1 VSRWAADG
9 GAVSRW
15 GADGIA
21 LSERT
26 HDLHEGAVSR
36 WAADGIALSERTH
49 DLHGR
54 TGAVSRWGA
63 DGIALSERTHDLHEG
78 AVSRWAADGIA
89 LSERTHD
96 LHGRT
101 GAVSRWA
108 ADGIALSER
117 THDLHEGAVSRWA
130 ADGIALSERTHD
142 LHEGA
147 VSRWGADG
155 IALSERTHDL
165 HGRTGAARR
174 GLTRAARSFP
184 RPPSAPLKW
193 KVGTHLDRGWARWG
207 AHPMQDVPA
216 AVKAAL
222 TRASSVANTQRSV
235 RKPSVKTR
243 YRAVV
248 LDDSAAD
255 SVGSEQAVGCRLV
268 CASKGDRH
276 ALATTTCWP
285 HVLGV
290 VSDIHEDLLGD
301 ICASELPE

>member
-9 GAVSRW
+9 
-15 GADGIA
+15 
-21 LSERT
+21 
-26 HDLHEGAVSR
+26 
-36 WAADGIALSERTH
+36 
-49 DLHGR
+49 
-54 TGAVSRWGA
+54 GAVSRWGA

-130 ADGIALSERTHD
+130 
-142 LHEGA
+142 
-147 VSRWGADG
+147 ADG